1 MKKVNWSNFFTN
13 AFITLS
19 ALFMISILAICIVKS
34 DFSGLKNLNFNFN
47 TDYYTKCFNH
57 NKSMLNYYNDI
68 YARYNTPR
76 VVDTNFNVM
85 TNYNVA
91 PTAFKQK
98 SENPQ
103 IITKEAVELAKIK
116 DAKEAK
122 LAEQKQLAKNR
133 KVKVRIKAL
142 INDGVTKRTVNVDAI
157 GDTINAETISAM
169 TSTIKRATLNMAAIR
184 NNDLKNDKYYIGRGW
199 LNQYTEKLGFLN
211 K

>member
-1 MKKVNWSNFFTN
+1 MTESLHYKHNTANAINPYKTRKILNILEAGYEIYDIIYLHTN
-13 AFITLS
+13 LTEAEAF
-19 ALFMISILAICIVKS
+19 
-34 DFSGLKNLNFNFN
+34 
-47 TDYYTKCFNH
+47 
-57 NKSMLNYYNDI
+57 
-68 YARYNTPR
+68 
-76 VVDTNFNVM
+76 
-85 TNYNVA
+85 
-91 PTAFKQK
+91 
-98 SENPQ
+98 
-103 IITKEAVELAKIK
+103 ELAKIK

-157 GDTINAETISAM
+157 GNTINAETISAM
-169 TSTIKRATLNMAAIR
+169 TSVIKKTTLNMAAIR